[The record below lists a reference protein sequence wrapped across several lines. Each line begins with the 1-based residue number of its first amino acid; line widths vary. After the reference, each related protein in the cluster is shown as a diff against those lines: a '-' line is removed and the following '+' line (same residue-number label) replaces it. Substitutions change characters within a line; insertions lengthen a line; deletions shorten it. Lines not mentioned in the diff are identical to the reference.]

1 MVGSGAAPECIAR
14 VSKPVGGFL
23 GVVSETSDEVAIIAL
38 PTGRRL
44 DVIVLE
50 LNPCH
55 ESSPNNRENSILGHL
70 FITTR
75 IPAASALAAA
85 S

>member
-1 MVGSGAAPECIAR
+1 M
-14 VSKPVGGFL
+14 
-23 GVVSETSDEVAIIAL
+23 SETSDEVGTVAL
-38 PTGRRL
+38 PTERRL

-55 ESSPNNRENSILGHL
+55 DSSPNNLENSILGHL

-75 IPAASALAAA
+75 RPAASALSAAA
-85 S
+85 